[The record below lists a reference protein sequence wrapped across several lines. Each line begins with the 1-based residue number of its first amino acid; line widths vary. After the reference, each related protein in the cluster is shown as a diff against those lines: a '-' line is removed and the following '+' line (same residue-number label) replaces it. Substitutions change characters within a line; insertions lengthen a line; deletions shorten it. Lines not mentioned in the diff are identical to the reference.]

1 MIDDFYFRQMFI
13 LYETSNIK
21 APDKEALIEKNK
33 ENKKEFAIFY
43 EMIKGYSTA
52 EEFVY
57 AMTLDGINM
66 NETDDAIVLST
77 IHSAKG
83 LEWDRVYILNC
94 TDKTFPI
101 PWCDEDEIEEQRRLF
116 YVAITRARHK
126 LVIFAPFYVD
136 VYGRP
141 QEADI
146 SPFLSESSQIISTY
160 ELQNLWE
167 YTDLLKN

>member
-1 MIDDFYFRQMFI
+1 
-13 LYETSNIK
+13 
-21 APDKEALIEKNK
+21 
-33 ENKKEFAIFY
+33 
-43 EMIKGYSTA
+43 
-52 EEFVY
+52 
-57 AMTLDGINM
+57 MTLDGINM

-94 TDKTFPI
+94 TDKTFPT